1 VLKSK
6 FDINDPEGFV
16 LEPINVMSVCDF
28 TEHSTGTP
36 ANQTWLH
43 DYKRAQMEKTHT
55 LTMSQCSRA
64 ENNESFFFT
73 LDTTYIID
81 LTQRM

>member
-16 LEPINVMSVCDF
+16 LEPINVLSVCDF

-36 ANQTWLH
+36 ANQTWLGN
-43 DYKRAQMEKTHT
+43 YKRGNMEETHI
-55 LTMSQCSRA
+55 LTMSQCSTA

-73 LDTTYIID
+73 LDIIYILD
-81 LTQRM
+81 LTLRI

>member
-1 VLKSK
+1 MLKSK

-16 LEPINVMSVCDF
+16 LEPINVMSVCNF

-43 DYKRAQMEKTHT
+43 DYKRGKMEETHT
-55 LTMSQCSRA
+55 RKMSQCSRA
-64 ENNESFFFT
+64 ENKDSFFFT
-73 LDTTYIID
+73 LDIIYILD
-81 LTQRM
+81 LTLRI